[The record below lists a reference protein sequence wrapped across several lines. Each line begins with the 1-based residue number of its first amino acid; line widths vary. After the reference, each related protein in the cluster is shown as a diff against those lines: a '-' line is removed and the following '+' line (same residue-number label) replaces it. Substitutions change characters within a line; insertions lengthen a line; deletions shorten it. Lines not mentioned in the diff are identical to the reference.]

1 LKDCTV
7 AFNEIYFGIILRKL
21 LYMKDIRRLSVI
33 GLGLLGGSISLAAL
47 HSFTRIKVT
56 GYSHRV
62 STRTKARRL
71 LVSIDIVDCIKSS
84 VSCADLVVLASPIN
98 TFEKIFS
105 EIADSLPSGCIV
117 TDVGST
123 KMLPH
128 RWAAKNLLQNVHYIG
143 SHPIAGSEQRGIEFA
158 RDDLFEGAMCILTT
172 TKKTN
177 NKAVQILKSFWS
189 KLGCSVKSMTP
200 AEHDRIFA
208 NVSHV
213 PHITAAA
220 LINANDNEELKFA
233 GKGFIDTSRIASGP
247 ANIWSDVLLTNVK
260 NTTKGIDKIIAELMN
275 IQKAIKKENKQEIEQ
290 LLDKARTKRAKL
302 IKYKYKKKELIT

>member
-1 LKDCTV
+1 
-7 AFNEIYFGIILRKL
+7 
-21 LYMKDIRRLSVI
+21 MK
-33 GLGLLGGSISLAAL
+33 
-47 HSFTRIKVT
+47 
-56 GYSHRV
+56 
-62 STRTKARRL
+62 
-71 LVSIDIVDCIKSS
+71 IVDCLKSC
-84 VSCADLVVLASPIN
+84 VSSADLVILATPIIN
-98 TFEKIFS
+98 FEKIFS
-105 EIADSLPSGCIV
+105 EIADSLPRGCIV

-128 RWAAKNLLQNVHYIG
+128 RWATKNLTQNVHYIG

-158 RDDLFEGAMCILTT
+158 RDDLFEGAMCILTM

-177 NKAVQILKSFWS
+177 KKAVQILKSFWS
-189 KLGCSVKSMTP
+189 RLGCSVKSMTP

-220 LINANDNEELKFA
+220 LINANNNEELKFA

-247 ANIWSDVLLTNVK
+247 ANIWSDVLLTNAE
-260 NTTKGIDKIIAELMN
+260 NTTQGIDKIMAELN
-275 IQKAIKKENKQEIEQ
+275 KIKKAIQKENKQQIEQ

-302 IKYKYKKKELIT
+302 IKYKYKKKELIS